1 MWENCRTSI
10 RMDEIF
16 NFFLDFSIF
25 LGFDFSF
32 GHEFGSDAFEDALRL
47 AVREIVDVIVSWRD
61 FNKPVNLRKFLEI

>member
-1 MWENCRTSI
+1 MGKLQDKYKNGR
-10 RMDEIF
+10 DF
-16 NFFLDFSIF
+16 QFFLDFSIF